1 MSFGNSS
8 HPRNSIIEQ
17 GSVTEAFFSKNKVT
31 KARIREL
38 GQIPRH
44 KKLIC
49 KTSENQRQ
57 FWARKIRT
65 WRRRWVRITRDKVGQ
80 FYTGQTPQAAWEY
93 VQSQLQKRAEARGIK
108 PCARG

>member
-1 MSFGNSS
+1 M
-8 HPRNSIIEQ
+8 
-17 GSVTEAFFSKNKVT
+17 TEAFFSKNKVT

-38 GQIPRH
+38 DQVPRH
-44 KKLIC
+44 KKLIR

-65 WRRRWVRITRDKVGQ
+65 WRRRRVRITRDLVGH

-93 VQSQLQKRAEARGIK
+93 VQSQLQKRARARGIK
-108 PCARG
+108 PGARG

>member
-1 MSFGNSS
+1 MSFGNSN
-8 HPRNSIIEQ
+8 HPRNSIMKQ

-38 GQIPRH
+38 DQVPRH
-44 KKLIC
+44 KKLIR

-65 WRRRWVRITRDKVGQ
+65 WRRRRVRITRDLVGQ

-93 VQSQLQKRAEARGIK
+93 PDLGPGPPGAVKRPSLFSQ
-108 PCARG
+108 